1 VEGKN
6 GRSDVHGE
14 RGTVG
19 GSDLMLLLQVEDD
32 EARSFGLSKSTR
44 CGISSW
50 LGVAVASSRDFVAVA
65 GPPVAGLDSR

>member
-1 VEGKN
+1 
-6 GRSDVHGE
+6 
-14 RGTVG
+14 
-19 GSDLMLLLQVEDD
+19 MLLLQVEDD